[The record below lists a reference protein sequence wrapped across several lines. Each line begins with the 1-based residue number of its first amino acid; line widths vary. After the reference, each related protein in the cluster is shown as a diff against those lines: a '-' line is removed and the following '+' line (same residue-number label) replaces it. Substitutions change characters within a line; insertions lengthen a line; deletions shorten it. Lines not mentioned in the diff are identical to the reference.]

1 MISFSAAVKNGFKK
15 AFDFRGCA
23 TRAEYW
29 WWQLFRVVLNLPL
42 ALLYAYFCSTS
53 ENEFYSFIV
62 LAVVVL
68 IDLILYIPDFSLLV
82 RRLRDVGQSWT
93 VILWSYVP
101 VLGIIFNIQILIAT
115 LMEGDVYNYPHEK
128 SEE

>member
-29 WWQLFRVVLNLPL
+29 WWALFKVVLKLPL
-42 ALLYAYFCSTS
+42 VWLYWYLSLIS
-53 ENEFYSFIV
+53 ENEFYSLTVF
-62 LAVVVL
+62 AVVIL
-68 IDLILYIPDFSLLV
+68 IDLILYIPELSLLV

-93 VILWSYVP
+93 IILWSYIP
-101 VLGIIFNIQILIAT
+101 IFGIIFLIQILIAT

>member
-29 WWQLFRVVLNLPL
+29 WWELFRVVLKLPL
-42 ALLYAYFCSTS
+42 AWLYWYLSLIS
-53 ENEFYSFIV
+53 ENEFYSLTVF
-62 LAVVVL
+62 AVVIL
-68 IDLILYIPDFSLLV
+68 IDLILYIPELSLLV

-101 VLGIIFNIQILIAT
+101 ILGIIFNIQILIAT
-115 LMEGDVYNYPHEK
+115 LMKGDVYNYPHEK

>member
-1 MISFSAAVKNGFKK
+1 M
-15 AFDFRGCA
+15 
-23 TRAEYW
+23 
-29 WWQLFRVVLNLPL
+29 
-42 ALLYAYFCSTS
+42 
-53 ENEFYSFIV
+53 
-62 LAVVVL
+62 VL
-68 IDLILYIPDFSLLV
+68 IDLILYIPELSLLV

-101 VLGIIFNIQILIAT
+101 ILGIIFNIQILIAT

>member
-1 MISFSAAVKNGFKK
+1 M
-15 AFDFRGCA
+15 
-23 TRAEYW
+23 
-29 WWQLFRVVLNLPL
+29 FRVVLNLPL
-42 ALLYAYFCSTS
+42 ALLYCYLSLTS
-53 ENEFYSFIV
+53 ENEIYSLIV
-62 LAVVVL
+62 LAVVSL
-68 IDLILYIPDFSLLV
+68 IDLILYIPGLSLLV

>member
-29 WWQLFRVVLNLPL
+29 WWALFRVVLNLPL
-42 ALLYAYFCSTS
+42 AWLYWYLSLIS
-53 ENEFYSFIV
+53 ENEFYSLTVF
-62 LAVVVL
+62 AVVIL
-68 IDLILYIPDFSLLV
+68 IDLILYIPGLSLLV

-93 VILWSYVP
+93 IILWSYIP
-101 VLGIIFNIQILIAT
+101 IFGIIFNIQILIAT